1 MDPFSSIWGILFMD
15 KYFNNN
21 GLPPAGFDDMRI
33 IFFANK
39 DTYIDISTCLPGYG
53 QWLTAGRALKK
64 ENNS

>member
-1 MDPFSSIWGILFMD
+1 MIWGILFME

-39 DTYIDISTCLPGYG
+39 DTYVDISTSLPGYE
-53 QWLTAGRALKK
+53 QWLTAGRA
-64 ENNS
+64 